1 MQNHPTTVD
10 ELQQIGII
18 PPARFS
24 ENVRFFKVSSVFTR
38 SICLFECTGI
48 CKTRNRRS
56 HGQTGWLKAGKCLQ
70 FDPVRRSGDPFAG
83 VAQLVEHHVANV
95 VVEGSSPFTR
105 FFLLTSGC
113 VEAALVRKF
122 PQQQYFPDSPI
133 RSDVLF
139 PAIFPPGREHP
150 SDRFRGPA
158 GYGPGQIGRQ
168 FAVCRSPCSCT
179 CLRSFVIAFRLN
191 CPQTLRCSSTSHRS
205 LLSSRTA
212 QIRTARR

>member
-1 MQNHPTTVD
+1 MQKHPTTVD

-38 SICLFECTGI
+38 SICLFECTTI

-70 FDPVRRSGDPFAG
+70 FDPVRRPGDPFAG
-83 VAQLVEHHVANV
+83 VAQLV
-95 VVEGSSPFTR
+95 
-105 FFLLTSGC
+105 
-113 VEAALVRKF
+113 F

-168 FAVCRSPCSCT
+168 MLYAD
-179 CLRSFVIAFRLN
+179 LRVRAPASAAL
-191 CPQTLRCSSTSHRS
+191 
-205 LLSSRTA
+205 
-212 QIRTARR
+212 

>member
-1 MQNHPTTVD
+1 
-10 ELQQIGII
+10 
-18 PPARFS
+18 
-24 ENVRFFKVSSVFTR
+24 
-38 SICLFECTGI
+38 
-48 CKTRNRRS
+48 
-56 HGQTGWLKAGKCLQ
+56 
-70 FDPVRRSGDPFAG
+70 
-83 VAQLVEHHVANV
+83 
-95 VVEGSSPFTR
+95 
-105 FFLLTSGC
+105 LTSGC

-150 SDRFRGPA
+150 SDRFRGSA

-168 FAVCRSPCSCT
+168 FAVCRSPCPCT
-179 CLRSFVIAFRLN
+179 CIRSFVIAFRLN